1 MRVVRPFS
9 LLAAY
14 GLMLGIGLTTSSRHR
29 PPASQSAAPPAQ
41 TDLAQL
47 GYDALE
53 NHAGVVI
60 AVDPQYGRVRARVSR
75 GLDVRFASGPFE
87 VAQVVTA
94 YAALDAGVIRERT
107 RFGCDSGGE
116 QVNVVDALARPCPAF
131 FTEVSKRLSP
141 AAFRRAAE
149 RLGFT
154 YYTTEERRSATRMKP
169 VTARIP
175 VRLNADEFAALAARG
190 VGLEAEDLHFAG
202 LAASLASGVTASE
215 RLANDLSTASRGAV
229 PATPPLNRRALDI
242 VRKGLVW
249 AVDDG
254 AAKAAAH
261 IDHKVA
267 GKTGG
272 DGETALFI
280 SYAPADAPTVALVV
294 YLKSGLARD
303 GAEVAGN
310 FYRAYFGRRKTE
322 VGSR

>member
-9 LLAAY
+9 LLAAC
-14 GLMLGIGLTTSSRHR
+14 GLMLGIGLTVSSRYR
-29 PPASQSAAPPAQ
+29 PPAAQPAAPPAQ
-41 TDLAQL
+41 NDLAQL

-60 AVDPQYGRVRARVSR
+60 AVDPQYGRVLARVSR
-75 GLDVRFASGPFE
+75 GLDVQFASGPFE

-94 YAALDAGVIRERT
+94 YAALDAGIIREQT
-107 RFGCDSGGE
+107 RLNCDAGGE

-131 FTEVSKRLSP
+131 FAEVSRRLTP
-141 AAFRRAAE
+141 AAFKRAAE

-154 YYTTEERRSATRMKP
+154 YYRAEERRAATRVKP

-175 VRLNADEFAALAARG
+175 VRLSADEFAALAARG

-202 LAASLASGVTASE
+202 LAASLASGVTAGE

-229 PATPPLNRRALDI
+229 PATPPLNRRALDV

-254 AAKAAAH
+254 TAKAAAH

-267 GKTGG
+267 GKAGG
-272 DGETALFI
+272 DGNTALFV
-280 SYAPADAPTVALVV
+280 SYAPADAPSVALVV
-294 YLKSGLARD
+294 HLKSGLARD
-303 GAEVAGN
+303 AAEVAGN
-310 FYRAYFGRRKTE
+310 FYRTYFGRRKSA